1 MHAPLPKFIKIPIL
15 VALAGLAL
23 SMTAA
28 PGQSAR
34 GVEATGGVAG
44 GVAQGE
50 LPIRR
55 ITLYRS
61 GVGSFERR
69 GLVDGDATIQLRFQ
83 TDQINDILKSMV
95 VLDLSGKGQIQGVSY
110 GSKAPLARRLSSFG
124 VDIADS
130 PAAGELLQR
139 LRGTEVSLTTNE
151 GTVSGT
157 ILNVEKRPTVFQGS
171 GTAGS
176 TVFDLPWIN
185 LLTEKGV
192 KSVNLTT
199 VTGFE
204 ILDKAL
210 AGELE
215 KALTA
220 LAEYRADRTKT
231 VDVQV
236 AGQGARELVVSY
248 VQESPVWKTS
258 YRLILPDAAAEGQ
271 KGTDAG
277 AKEGLTLQGWAI
289 VENTTD
295 DDWNNVALALVS
307 GRPVSFQMDL
317 YEPMYVFR
325 PQIPVPTVPGVMP
338 RAYEGGGVATSAEE
352 DGDGDEPSDGM
363 MEGGYARGASKAG
376 GPMAPGSPA
385 PSRMR
390 GNLRATTSESAV
402 GFDPALSGEQM
413 GAYAARV
420 QAAAM
425 EVGEVFQ
432 YQLESPVTVARQRSA
447 MLPII
452 GAGVEGRR
460 VSIFSPADGS
470 KHPMRG
476 VEMVNSTKLQL
487 IPGPISVYDGGAYAG
502 DAQIG
507 QVGAGEKRLLAYA
520 VDLDVSHTRNDS
532 SESTIQKIR
541 VVKGLVEFVSLQRRT
556 QAYTFAN
563 KDAKRGRRLIVEH
576 PRDRQWELKA
586 PAKAD
591 EQTDVTNRFELSIE
605 PAKSAE
611 LQIVEERT
619 DRTAYGITTID
630 LRTFAQYVTNG
641 KASKAVQ
648 EAIQGAAERQ
658 NAISAAQRTI
668 ESLERERQTI
678 TADQDR
684 LRQNM
689 NSIDRQSDLYR
700 RYMQKFGEQ
709 ETRMEAIV
717 SEVAAGQAARDK
729 AQAAFD
735 SYVAELEVE

>member
-1 MHAPLPKFIKIPIL
+1 MLKPLSAAIL
-15 VALAGLAL
+15 VAIAGFA
-23 SMTAA
+23 M
-28 PGQSAR
+28 SAR
-34 GVEATGGVAG
+34 TVSGQVMGEALAESTARE
-44 GVAQGE
+44 E

-69 GLVDGDATIQLRFQ
+69 GLIDGNKTIQLRFQ

-95 VLDLSGKGQIQGVSY
+95 VLDLSGNGQISGVSY
-110 GSKAPLARRLSSFG
+110 GSKEPLARRLSSFG

-139 LRGTEVSLTTNE
+139 LRGTAVKLTTNE
-151 GTVSGT
+151 GVVSGT

-171 GTAGS
+171 QGTSS

-185 LLTEKGV
+185 LLTDNGV

-210 AGELE
+210 AEELQ
-215 KALTA
+215 KALSA

-236 AGQGARELVVSY
+236 SGEGARELMVGY
-248 VQESPVWKTS
+248 VQEAPVWKTS
-258 YRLILPDAAAEGQ
+258 YRLILPDAPAEGQ
-271 KGTDAG
+271 KGPEAG

-295 DDWNNVALALVS
+295 DDWNDVTLSLVS
-307 GRPVSFQMDL
+307 GRPVSFRMDL

-325 PQIPVPTVPGVMP
+325 PEIPVPTVPGVMP
-338 RAYEGGGVATSAEE
+338 RAYEGGGVSPFQ
-352 DGDGDEPSDGM
+352 DNNDEGV
-363 MEGGYARGASKAG
+363 ARRSEFGSAG
-376 GPMAPGSPA
+376 GDPGGARTRRAGKGREAPGSPA
-385 PSRMR
+385 P
-390 GNLRATTSESAV
+390 ASA
-402 GFDPALSGEQM
+402 GGLSMMMDTAAAPPITGEAM
-413 GAYAARV
+413 GQYAARV

-432 YQLESPVTVARQRSA
+432 FQLEAPVTVARQRSA

-460 VSIFSPADGS
+460 VSIFNPVDGS

-476 VEMVNSTKLQL
+476 VEMVNTTKLQL

-507 QVGAGEKRLLAYA
+507 QIGAGEKRLLAYS
-520 VDLDVSHTRNDS
+520 VDLDVTHTRNDS
-532 SESTIQKIR
+532 WDNTVRKIR
-541 VVKGLVEFVSLQRRT
+541 IVKGLVEFTTLQRRT
-556 QAYTFAN
+556 QAYQFTN
-563 KDAKRGRRLIVEH
+563 KDLKRGRQLIVEH
-576 PRDRQWELKA
+576 PRDGAWELKA
-586 PAKAD
+586 PAKPA
-591 EQTDVTNRFELSIE
+591 EQTDVTYRFETTIE
-605 PAKSAE
+605 SGKSTD
-611 LQIVEERT
+611 LKIVEERT
-619 DRTAYGITTID
+619 DLTTYGITTVD
-630 LRTFAQYVTNG
+630 LKTFAQYVTDG

-648 EAIQGAAERQ
+648 DAIRGAVDRQ
-658 NAISAAQRTI
+658 NAIVTAQRLI
-668 ESLERERQTI
+668 EGLERERQTI
-678 TADQDR
+678 AADQDR

-709 ETRMEAIV
+709 ETRLEAIAT
-717 SEVAAGQAARDK
+717 EVAAGQAARDK
-729 AQAAFD
+729 AQAEFD
-735 SYVAELEVE
+735 TYVANLDIE

>member
-1 MHAPLPKFIKIPIL
+1 MLKPLTASL
-15 VALAGLAL
+15 LLLLSGLAL
-23 SMTAA
+23 SADRAAAQPASGLAPEQSTA
-28 PGQSAR
+28 R
-34 GVEATGGVAG
+34 E
-44 GVAQGE
+44 E

-69 GLVDGDATIQLRFQ
+69 GLVDGDKTIQLRFQ

-95 VLDLSGKGQIQGVSY
+95 VLDLSGNGQIKGVSY
-110 GSKAPLARRLSSFG
+110 GSKEPLARRLSSFG

-139 LRGTEVSLTTNE
+139 LRGTPVSLTTSE
-151 GTVSGT
+151 GSVSGT

-171 GTAGS
+171 QGTS
-176 TVFDLPWIN
+176 NSVFDLPWIN
-185 LLTEKGV
+185 LLTSKGV

-204 ILDKAL
+204 ILDPAL
-210 AGELE
+210 AAELE

-271 KGTDAG
+271 KGTEAG

-295 DDWNNVALALVS
+295 DDWNDVALSLVS

-325 PQIPVPTVPGVMP
+325 PEIPVPTVPGVMP
-338 RAYEGGGVATSAEE
+338 RAYEGGGIAATIDADGEE
-352 DGDGDEPSDGM
+352 NDFSQGM
-363 MEGGYARGASKAG
+363 ERAYARRAGKAG

-385 PSRMR
+385 PSKMMADM
-390 GNLRATTSESAV
+390 NPIVSESAV
-402 GFDPALSGEQM
+402 GFDPEMTAEQM

-507 QVGAGEKRLLAYA
+507 QVAAGEKRLLAYA

-532 SESTIQKIR
+532 SESTVQKIR

-576 PRDRQWELKA
+576 PRDSQWELKA

-591 EQTDVTNRFELSIE
+591 ETTDVTNRFEVSIE
-605 PAKSAE
+605 PAKSAD
-611 LQIVEERT
+611 LKIIEERT

-630 LRTFAQYVTNG
+630 LRTFGQYVTNG

-648 EAIQGAAERQ
+648 EAIRGAAERQ

-709 ETRMEAIV
+709 ETRMESIV
-717 SEVAAGQAARDK
+717 TEVAVAQAAREK
-729 AQAAFD
+729 AQAEFD
-735 SYVAELEVE
+735 AYVSNLEVE

>member
-1 MHAPLPKFIKIPIL
+1 MLKPLTASL
-15 VALAGLAL
+15 LLLLSGLAL
-23 SMTAA
+23 SADRAAAQPASGLAPEQSTA
-28 PGQSAR
+28 R
-34 GVEATGGVAG
+34 E
-44 GVAQGE
+44 E

-69 GLVDGDATIQLRFQ
+69 GLVDGDKTIQLRFQ

-95 VLDLSGKGQIQGVSY
+95 VLDLSGNGQIKGVSY
-110 GSKAPLARRLSSFG
+110 GSKEPLARRLSSFG

-139 LRGTEVSLTTNE
+139 LRGTPVSLTTSE
-151 GTVSGT
+151 GSVSGT

-171 GTAGS
+171 QGTS
-176 TVFDLPWIN
+176 NSVFDLPWIN
-185 LLTEKGV
+185 LLTSKGV

-204 ILDKAL
+204 ILDPAL
-210 AGELE
+210 AAELE

-271 KGTDAG
+271 KGTEAG

-295 DDWNNVALALVS
+295 DDWNDVALSLVS

-325 PQIPVPTVPGVMP
+325 PEIPVPTVPGVMP
-338 RAYEGGGVATSAEE
+338 RAYEGGGIAATIDADGEE
-352 DGDGDEPSDGM
+352 NDFSQGM
-363 MEGGYARGASKAG
+363 ERAYARRAGKAG
-376 GPMAPGSPA
+376 GPIAPGSPA
-385 PSRMR
+385 PSKMMADM
-390 GNLRATTSESAV
+390 NPTVSESAV
-402 GFDPALSGEQM
+402 GFDPEMTAEQM

-507 QVGAGEKRLLAYA
+507 QVAAGEKRLLAYA

-532 SESTIQKIR
+532 SESTVQKIR

-576 PRDRQWELKA
+576 PRDSQWELKA

-591 EQTDVTNRFELSIE
+591 ETTGVTNRFEVSIE
-605 PAKSAE
+605 PAKSAD
-611 LQIVEERT
+611 LKIIEERT

-630 LRTFAQYVTNG
+630 LRTFGQYVTNG

-648 EAIQGAAERQ
+648 EAIRGAAERQ

-709 ETRMEAIV
+709 ETRMESIFT
-717 SEVAAGQAARDK
+717 EVAAAQSAREK
-729 AQAAFD
+729 AQAEFD
-735 SYVAELEVE
+735 AYVSNLEVE